1 MPENAGSVCRL
12 LLGEVSVYCGT
23 KCTFTSGSLQHYS
36 LTRRLLD
43 VRLATKSCS
52 NEEAETVDPDS
63 VFTITQ
69 THLQHLYGHLISLLQ
84 MMSCGTDA
92 KNIWMA
98 ANHLSLVRN
107 VGVAFTTTSKLER
120 EVLFDAFVSCC
131 GLGKSSSDGL

>member
-1 MPENAGSVCRL
+1 MLGAFADCSWVKFLFIVEQSEPSRQDLSNITVLPGGS
-12 LLGEVSVYCGT
+12 SM
-23 KCTFTSGSLQHYS
+23 
-36 LTRRLLD
+36 
-43 VRLATKSCS
+43 ATKSCS

>member
-1 MPENAGSVCRL
+1 MMTLWLSSTSVTL
-12 LLGEVSVYCGT
+12 S
-23 KCTFTSGSLQHYS
+23 CT
-36 LTRRLLD
+36 
-43 VRLATKSCS
+43 
-52 NEEAETVDPDS
+52 

-107 VGVAFTTTSKLER
+107 VGVAFTTMSKLER
-120 EVLFDAFVSCC
+120 EVLFDAFVAVV
-131 GLGKSSSDGL
+131 LWPR